1 MTPTNTKT
9 THDDKNSVTAQAE
22 SALFALASAVAD
34 LRQQLNAVTQRK
46 AELLERRKMLF
57 DAPLSQA
64 DIRQFVCEL
73 IDHRAAAYVDRLNN
87 YQLADKLT
95 YPARNG
101 TVSHNGKQPINFEDA
116 EAALGRELGSAA
128 RKDNLDG
135 SGWKLPIFLSY
146 GEFEGWPYFFFGS
159 MMKEKLCAVLAD
171 MQSAPKDG
179 TSGTAVPSMD
189 ERRKEIA
196 AISVEV
202 RQLDAKAGSLRTEIG
217 RLSNPVF
224 SSAKRLQNQAVGA
237 E

>member
-1 MTPTNTKT
+1 MTPPNPKT
-9 THDDKNSVTAQAE
+9 TPDAKNSVTAQAE
-22 SALFALASAVAD
+22 SALSALASAVSD

-46 AELLERRKMLF
+46 DELLERRKMLF

-73 IDHRAAAYVDRLNN
+73 IDHRAAFYVDQLHN
-87 YQLADKLT
+87 YKLADKLASPVRDGAPT
-95 YPARNG
+95 HLRSPL
-101 TVSHNGKQPINFEDA
+101 TLEDA
-116 EAALGRELGSAA
+116 EYALSHRLEITRRGDPLRGEGWELP
-128 RKDNLDG
+128 L
-135 SGWKLPIFLSY
+135 FLSH
-146 GEFEGWPYFFFGS
+146 GEFQGWPYFFFGA

-171 MQSAPKDG
+171 MQSAPTDG
-179 TSGTAVPSMD
+179 TSGTAAPSMD

-202 RQLDAKAGSLRTEIG
+202 RQLDTKAGSLRAEIG